1 MSEPRASRPRL
12 PGYGVPTE
20 PGGMLPWSW
29 ATERL
34 AAAHNYW
41 VATSGPHASPIWA
54 VWQDGTLVFSCGES
68 SRKARALAADPRI
81 VVHLESGAE
90 VVIVE
95 GEAEQIAATPELLA
109 AYAEKYGPVSA
120 EAGNWYRVRAG
131 RVLAWREEDYPRSAT
146 RFDVS
151 GNFQA
156 ESA

>member
-1 MSEPRASRPRL
+1 
-12 PGYGVPTE
+12 
-20 PGGMLPWSW
+20 MLPWSW
-29 ATERL
+29 AEQQL

-41 VATSGPHASPIWA
+41 VATSGPHASPVWG
-54 VWQDGTLVFSCGES
+54 VWQDATLVFSCGAA

-95 GEAEQIAATPELLA
+95 GRAEQISISPELLA

-120 EAGNWYRVRAG
+120 EVGNWYRLAPT

-146 RFDVS
+146 RFD
-151 GNFQA
+151 F
-156 ESA
+156 